1 MLRCKHESLAEE
13 SKTALAQAFVR
24 VSGEIQEQELCSC
37 LHGLAKMEARW
48 DDLPSAVHRAV
59 FSCITRLVSMNSV
72 CLGCTV
78 YSLGMLGA
86 RWESLPPEI
95 AQHIVRTARARPLAD
110 QTLSNALYG
119 MSLMGAEWDSM
130 DAALRETLLSNLAH
144 PEAFR
149 ADNPQHMSNSLWS
162 LGKMDAT
169 WLQLPGDSLAAAL
182 LRCMG
187 RLSRQELA
195 NAIYGLAIVDVPWSA
210 LSLEVVKAIE
220 KAVLVHVGAMTAQV
234 SLRFIKRLRCS
245 PPCSHL
251 SMPLLRLLFFLVRKR
266 RI

>member
-1 MLRCKHESLAEE
+1 MLRTKHDVLPEGAKE
-13 SKTALAQAFVR
+13 ALAQVFVR
-24 VSGEIQEQELCSC
+24 LSGDMLEQELCSC

-48 DDLPSAVHRAV
+48 GDLPKTLQRAV
-59 FSCITRLVSMNSV
+59 FACITRLVSMNSV
-72 CLGCTV
+72 CLGCTI

-95 AQHIVRTARARPLAD
+95 AQHIVRTARARPLVD

-119 MSLMGAEWDSM
+119 MSLMGAEWDTM

-149 ADNPQHMSNSLWS
+149 GDNPQHMSNSLWS

-169 WLQLPGDSLAAAL
+169 WLHLPGDRLSAAL
-182 LRCMG
+182 LRCMD

-195 NAIYGLAIVDVPWSA
+195 NAVYGLAIVDVPWSA
-210 LSLEVVKAIE
+210 LGLDVIKAIE
-220 KAVLVHVGAMTAQV
+220 KSVLVHVGSMTVQV
-234 SLRFIKRLRCS
+234 TPDVV
-245 PPCSHL
+245 PPHICGVL
-251 SMPLLRLLFFLVRKR
+251 ILPFFLSFLL
-266 RI
+266 